1 MTVAMLPA
9 QSWPLRIDDDPAVS
23 QEAVDL
29 RRHLRHVEQ
38 SVSDSLA
45 LGMLREEVVKSK
57 LDRVW
62 VDASVDD
69 WDGYGA
75 TAVSPAAYGN
85 ARAFLEALPTTTPV
99 PDVVPEPDG
108 EIAFEWDYGPWR
120 ILSVSVG
127 PTALLS
133 YAALYGRTSKAHGTE
148 KFIDRLPETIAM
160 CLDRLVAAGDGD
172 A

>member
-1 MTVAMLPA
+1 MTVAVLQAPI
-9 QSWPLRIDDDPAVS
+9 WPRRIDSVPAVS
-23 QEAVDL
+23 READL
-29 RRHLRHVEQ
+29 LRELFDLVTEN
-38 SVSDSLA
+38 VSQSLA
-45 LGMLREEVVKSK
+45 LGRLRSEGGAR

-62 VDASVDD
+62 VDASVDN

-75 TAVSPAAYGN
+75 RALSPATYGH
-85 ARAFLEALPTTTPV
+85 ARAFLEALPMTAPV

-120 ILSVSVG
+120 ILSVSIG

-133 YAALYGRTSKAHGTE
+133 YAALYGRTSKAHGAE
-148 KFIDRLPETIAM
+148 KFIDRLPGAIAV
-160 CLDRLVAAGDGD
+160 CLDRLMAAVDGD